1 MDKTCKK
8 CGNNLYGN
16 KLRCPFCGE
25 PISKSS
31 AFSSAAK
38 NQNNNRQYQS
48 NQFTYAKRP
57 TTSSNRP
64 RQGMNLGFFEALIL
78 LLIAFFVPPF
88 GLVFFFGFNKDHPNF
103 SYLALTVGIFGFLRY
118 VT

>member
-1 MDKTCKK
+1 MENTCKK

-38 NQNNNRQYQS
+38 SQSNNNTYQS
-48 NQFTYAKRP
+48 NQFTYANKPPRP
-57 TTSSNRP
+57 GSKQST
-64 RQGMNLGFFEALIL
+64 QMQFGFVESFIM
-78 LLIAFFVPPF
+78 LLIAFFIPPF
-88 GLVFFFGFNKDHPNF
+88 GVVFFFGFNKDRPSF
-103 SYLALTVGIFGFLRY
+103 SYVALIVGIIGFIRY
-118 VT
+118 TT